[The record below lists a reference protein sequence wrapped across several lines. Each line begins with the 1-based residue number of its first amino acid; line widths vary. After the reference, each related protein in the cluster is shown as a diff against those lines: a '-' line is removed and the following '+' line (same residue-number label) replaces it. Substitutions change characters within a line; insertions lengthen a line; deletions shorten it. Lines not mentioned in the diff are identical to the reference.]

1 MKYIGGELDHDW
13 IVVLDP
19 LVIPL
24 KPLDELF
31 HLFNTTVTESYGL
44 QGFSEN
50 TLFAMSTLFN
60 GDKGIRKSRFFT

>member
-1 MKYIGGELDHDW
+1 MAGELDHDW
-13 IVVLDP
+13 IVLLDP

-50 TLFAMSTLFN
+50 TLIAMLFN
-60 GDKGIRKSRFFT
+60 GDKATIRKSRFFT